1 VGDANN
7 KERMEAPMVRYVDLI
22 TDAVQNGRKDDGAP
36 SPSAAIPDSFFSR
49 AAQKP
54 TAKEPDSD
62 KDIYL
67 SLWKH
72 LQAIKLSIMEKKAFD
87 LLPLKEQVRAIAGSP
102 EIVDRLYHY
111 TTRYGNEE
119 DYTASHSI
127 NTMIYALK
135 IGLRLEYGPND
146 LEALG
151 LAALMHDIGMFT
163 IPDSILRKPESLSDA
178 ETATV
183 RKHPEIG
190 RDCLSPWSA
199 EMPWLAQTACEH
211 HELEDGSGYP
221 RGLKGEQISEFAKII
236 GLAST
241 YEAMTHE
248 RPHRRCV
255 SVRELIDTKNRSFS
269 PRVMRAFLE
278 QISLYPIGS
287 FVRLNNRTLG
297 KVVGTH
303 DGQPLRPVVKVLED
317 ADGNRMTEEKTVN
330 LLGNPILW
338 VTGAVS
344 DEELSRIKEK

>member
-1 VGDANN
+1 
-7 KERMEAPMVRYVDLI
+7 MVRYVDLI
-22 TDAVQNGRKDDGAP
+22 TDAVQSGRKDDTTPVP
-36 SPSAAIPDSFFSR
+36 SSSTPESFFTR
-49 AAQKP
+49 AAQAP
-54 TAKEPDSD
+54 AAKKSDSD
-62 KDIYL
+62 KDVYL

-72 LQAIKLSIMEKKAFD
+72 LQAIKVSVMEGKSFD
-87 LLPLKEQVRAIAGSP
+87 IIPLQEQVRAIAGSP
-102 EIVDRLYHY
+102 ETIDRLYHY

-135 IGLRLEYGPND
+135 IALRLEYAAGD

-151 LAALMHDIGMFT
+151 LAALTHDVGMFT
-163 IPDSILRKPESLSDA
+163 IPDSILRKPETLSA
-178 ETATV
+178 EETATV

-190 RDCLSPWSA
+190 RSALAPWSA
-199 EMPWLAQTACEH
+199 EMPWLAQTALEH

-221 RGLKGEQISEFAKII
+221 RGLRGEQISEVAKIV

-297 KVVGTH
+297 KVVETH
-303 DGQPLRPVVKVLED
+303 AGQPLRPVVQIMED
-317 ADGNRMTEEKTVN
+317 TDGNLVTEEKTVN

-344 DEELSRIKEK
+344 DEELSRIRER

>member
-1 VGDANN
+1 
-7 KERMEAPMVRYVDLI
+7 MIRYVDLI
-22 TDAVQNGRKDDGAP
+22 TDAVQSGRNEDTASSP
-36 SPSAAIPDSFFSR
+36 PSALPGSLFSR
-49 AAQKP
+49 A
-54 TAKEPDSD
+54 AKEPDSD
-62 KDIYL
+62 KDLYL
-67 SLWKH
+67 SLWRH
-72 LQAIKLSIMEKKAFD
+72 LQAIKVSLLEKKGFEI
-87 LLPLKEQVRAIAGSP
+87 LPLQEQLRAVAGSP
-102 EIVDRLYHY
+102 ETIDRLYHY
-111 TTRYGNEE
+111 TTRWGNEE

-127 NTMIYALK
+127 NTLIYALK
-135 IGLRLEYGPND
+135 IGLRLEYAPGD

-151 LAALMHDIGMFT
+151 LAALLHDIGMFA
-163 IPDSILRKPESLSDA
+163 IPDAILRKPEALSPE

-183 RKHPEIG
+183 RRHPETG
-190 RDCLSPWSA
+190 RSVLAPWGA
-199 EMPWLAQTACEH
+199 AMPWLAQTAYEH

-221 RGLKGEQISEFAKII
+221 RGLKGEQISEFAKIV

-297 KVVGTH
+297 RVVATH
-303 DGQPLRPVVKVLED
+303 AGQPLRPVVQILED
-317 ADGNRMTEEKTVN
+317 ADGNRVTDDRTVN

-344 DEELSRIKEK
+344 DEELARIQKG

>member
-1 VGDANN
+1 
-7 KERMEAPMVRYVDLI
+7 MVRYVDLI
-22 TDAVQNGRKDDGAP
+22 TDAVQSGRKHETAP
-36 SPSAAIPDSFFSR
+36 APA
-49 AAQKP
+49 
-54 TAKEPDSD
+54 AKEPDSD

-67 SLWKH
+67 SLWRH
-72 LQAIKLSIMEKKAFD
+72 LQAVKVGMLETKGFD
-87 LLPLKEQVRAIAGSP
+87 IQPLQDQVRLIAGSP
-102 EIVDRLYHY
+102 EIIDRLYHY

-135 IGLRLEYGPND
+135 IAQRLEYAPGD

-151 LAALMHDIGMFT
+151 LAALLHDVGMFAV
-163 IPDSILRKPESLSDA
+163 PDAILRKPEALSPE
-178 ETATV
+178 ETAAV
-183 RKHPEIG
+183 RRHPETG
-190 RDCLSPWSA
+190 RSALAPWSA

-221 RGLKGEQISEFAKII
+221 RGLKGEQISEFAKIV

-255 SVRELIDTKNRSFS
+255 SVRELVDTKNRSFS

-303 DGQPLRPVVKVLED
+303 VGQPLRPVVQILED
-317 ADGNRMTEEKTVN
+317 ADGNRVTDDRTVN

-344 DEELSRIKEK
+344 DEEFARIAGK

>member
-1 VGDANN
+1 
-7 KERMEAPMVRYVDLI
+7 MVRYVDLI
-22 TDAVQNGRKDDGAP
+22 TDAVQNGSKDDGTP
-36 SPSAAIPDSFFSR
+36 SPPAAIPDSFFSR

-54 TAKEPDSD
+54 AGKEPDSD

-72 LQAIKLSIMEKKAFD
+72 IETIKLCILEKKAFD

-102 EIVDRLYHY
+102 EIIDRLYHY

-151 LAALMHDIGMFT
+151 LAALVHDIGMFT

-190 RDCLSPWSA
+190 RDFLSPWSA
-199 EMPWLAQTACEH
+199 EMPWLAQAACEH

-241 YEAMTHE
+241 YEAMTHD

-303 DGQPLRPVVKVLED
+303 DGQPLRPVVKILED
-317 ADGNRMTEEKTVN
+317 ADGNRVMEGKTVT

-344 DEELSRIKEK
+344 DEELSRITEK

>member
-1 VGDANN
+1 
-7 KERMEAPMVRYVDLI
+7 MVRYVDLI
-22 TDAVQNGRKDDGAP
+22 TDAVQNGRKSDATQSPP
-36 SPSAAIPDSFFSR
+36 SEGPGSFFSR
-49 AAQKP
+49 AAQAP
-54 TAKEPDSD
+54 AAKEPDSD

-67 SLWKH
+67 ALWKQ
-72 LQAIKLSIMEKKAFD
+72 LQAIKVSVLERKDFD
-87 LLPLKEQVRAIAGSP
+87 ILPLTDRVRSIAGDP
-102 EIVDRLYHY
+102 GAIDRLYHY

-135 IGLRLEYGPND
+135 IAMQLEYAQAD

-151 LAALMHDIGMFT
+151 LAALLHDVGMFT
-163 IPDSILRKPESLSDA
+163 IPDSILRKPEVLSA
-178 ETATV
+178 EETATV

-190 RDCLSPWSA
+190 RTALAPWSA
-199 EMPWLAQTACEH
+199 EMPWLAQAAYEH
-211 HELEDGSGYP
+211 HELEDGGGYP
-221 RGLKGEQISEFAKII
+221 RGLRGEQISEFAKII
-236 GLAST
+236 ALAST

-297 KVVGTH
+297 KVVQTH
-303 DGQPLRPVVKVLED
+303 AGQPLRPVVQILED
-317 ADGNRMTEEKTVN
+317 ADGNRVTEEKTVN

-344 DEELSRIKEK
+344 DEELSRIRQG

>member
-1 VGDANN
+1 
-7 KERMEAPMVRYVDLI
+7 MVRYVDLI
-22 TDAVQNGRKDDGAP
+22 TDAAQNGRKDDTAQPPATAVPG
-36 SPSAAIPDSFFSR
+36 SLFSR
-49 AAQKP
+49 AAQGP
-54 TAKEPDSD
+54 AAKEPDSD

-67 SLWKH
+67 CLWRH
-72 LQAIKLSIMEKKAFD
+72 LQAIKVSILEGKGFD
-87 LLPLKEQVRAIAGSP
+87 ILPLREQLRAIAGSAKT
-102 EIVDRLYHY
+102 IDRLYHY

-135 IGLRLEYGPND
+135 IGLRLEYAPGD

-151 LAALMHDIGMFT
+151 LAALLHDVGMFAV
-163 IPDSILRKPESLSDA
+163 PDAILRKPEALSGE
-178 ETATV
+178 ETAAV
-183 RKHPEIG
+183 RRHPETG
-190 RDCLSPWSA
+190 RSALAPWSA
-199 EMPWLAQTACEH
+199 EMPWLAQTAYEH

-221 RGLKGEQISEFAKII
+221 RGLRGEQISEYAKIV

-255 SVRELIDTKNRSFS
+255 SVRELVDTKNRSFS

-297 KVVGTH
+297 RVVGTH
-303 DGQPLRPVVKVLED
+303 VGQPLRPVVQILED
-317 ADGNRMTEEKTVN
+317 ADGNRVTDDRTVN

-338 VTGAVS
+338 VTGPVS
-344 DEELSRIKEK
+344 DEELARIQKG

>member
-1 VGDANN
+1 
-7 KERMEAPMVRYVDLI
+7 MVRYVDLI
-22 TDAVQNGRKDDGAP
+22 TDAVQNGRKEGGSP
-36 SPSAAIPDSFFSR
+36 SPSAANPDSFFSR
-49 AAQKP
+49 AAQTP
-54 TAKEPDSD
+54 PANEPDSD

-67 SLWKH
+67 SLWKQ
-72 LQAIKLSIMEKKAFD
+72 LQTVKLCILEKKAFD
-87 LLPLKEQVRAIAGSP
+87 LLPLKEKVRAISGSP
-102 EIVDRLYHY
+102 KIIDRLYHY

-127 NTMIYALK
+127 NTMLYALK
-135 IGLRLEYGPND
+135 IGLRLEYAPDD

-151 LAALMHDIGMFT
+151 LAALVHDIGMFT
-163 IPDSILRKPESLSDA
+163 IPDSILRKPDSLSEA
-178 ETATV
+178 ETAMV

-190 RDCLSPWSA
+190 RDSLSPWRA
-199 EMPWLAQTACEH
+199 EMPWLAQAACEH

-221 RGLKGEQISEFAKII
+221 RGLRGEQISEFAKII

-241 YEAMTHE
+241 YEAMTHD

-303 DGQPLRPVVKVLED
+303 DGQPLRPVVKILED
-317 ADGNRMTEEKTVN
+317 ADGNRVTDDRTVN

-344 DEELSRIKEK
+344 DEELSRIKEG

>member
-1 VGDANN
+1 
-7 KERMEAPMVRYVDLI
+7 MVRYVDLI
-22 TDAVQNGRKDDGAP
+22 TDAVQNGRKDDGTP
-36 SPSAAIPDSFFSR
+36 SPSALTPDSFFSR

-54 TAKEPDSD
+54 AGKEPDSD

-67 SLWKH
+67 SLWKQ

-102 EIVDRLYHY
+102 EIIDRLYHY

-190 RDCLSPWSA
+190 RECLSPWSA
-199 EMPWLAQTACEH
+199 EMPWLAQAACEH

-221 RGLKGEQISEFAKII
+221 RGLRGEQISEFAKII

-241 YEAMTHE
+241 YEAMTHD

-303 DGQPLRPVVKVLED
+303 DGQPLRPVVKILED
-317 ADGNRMTEEKTVN
+317 ADGNRVMEEKTVH

-344 DEELSRIKEK
+344 DEELARIQKG